1 MEFYHT
7 GTTAVRN
14 ALILMKF
21 VLLAAALAGTRTA
34 LADDGIPTPFEAS
47 YSLSLMGTQF
57 ASMRRS
63 FTRLP
68 GGEYFYLSE
77 TNTIGLASLLYKDR
91 IVEQST
97 WQLDNGKIK
106 PVQYSYDRSGGK
118 KLRKVTIEFDWNTG
132 TISTSVNGD
141 AWHMP
146 VRDNIM
152 DKLLY
157 QLAIMH
163 DLLQGKKNIDYVI
176 ADGGKIKTYHF
187 EFLGEE
193 QLKTPLGEFMTLKLE
208 RHKPNTRNKTTL
220 WCAQILNYLPV
231 KVENIEKNGRKT
243 TAIIESVTGMP
254 F

>member
-1 MEFYHT
+1 MK
-7 GTTAVRN
+7 TTSNNVYIN
-14 ALILMKF
+14 FNMLILIKF
-21 VLLAAALAGTRTA
+21 ILFVVGLAVTHATLAGDA
-34 LADDGIPTPFEAS
+34 IPTPFEAS
-47 YSLSLMGTQF
+47 YSLRVMGTKF
-57 ASMRRS
+57 ASMKRS
-63 FTRLP
+63 FSRLP
-68 GGEYFYLSE
+68 SGEYFYLSE
-77 TNTIGLASLLYKDR
+77 TNTTGLASLLYKDT

-97 WQLDNGKIK
+97 WLLDNGKIK

-118 KLRKVTIEFDWNTG
+118 KIRKVTIEFDWVSG
-132 TISTSVNGD
+132 MISTSVNGA

-146 VRDNIM
+146 VRENIM

-163 DLLQGKKNIDYVI
+163 DLVQGRKNIDYVI

-193 QLKTPLGEFMTLKLE
+193 QLDTALGVFKTLKLE
-208 RHKPNTRNKTTL
+208 RHKPNSRDKTTL
-220 WCAQILNYLPV
+220 WCAQALNYLPV

-243 TAIIESVTGMP
+243 TAIIESLSGIP

>member
-7 GTTAVRN
+7 ATTVVRN

-21 VLLAAALAGTRTA
+21 VVLAATLACTRTP
-34 LADDGIPTPFEAS
+34 LAADGIPSAFEAS
-47 YSLSLMGTQF
+47 YSLSLMGTKF
-57 ASMRRS
+57 AFMRRS
-63 FTRLP
+63 FTQLP

-77 TNTIGLASLLYKDR
+77 TNTTGLASLLYKDR

-97 WQLDNGKIK
+97 WLLDDGKIK

-118 KLRKVTIEFDWNTG
+118 KLRKVTIDFDWNTG
-132 TISTSVNGD
+132 MISTSVNGD
-141 AWHMP
+141 AWQMP

-163 DLLQGKKNIDYVI
+163 DLVQGRKNIDYVI
-176 ADGGKIKTYHF
+176 ADGGKIKAYHF

-193 QLKTPLGEFMTLKLE
+193 QLKTPLGKFKTLKLE
-208 RHKPNTRNKTTL
+208 RHKPNSRNKTTL

-231 KVENIEKNGRKT
+231 KVENIETNGRKT
-243 TAIIESVTGMP
+243 TAIIESLTGIP